1 MTTVQIATLIAI
13 AMMILLS
20 AFFSGSETALT
31 TASRSRIH
39 HLEREGNRRAKLV
52 SDLLRRRERLI
63 GTILLGNNAV
73 NIFASA
79 LATSLLIG
87 LVGENGVFY
96 ATVAMTLVILIFA
109 EILPKTYA
117 IRHANRMALAIAPA
131 VGSLVLI
138 LAPVVAAIQAIV
150 SATLYLFGIGVRPK
164 ISRDDAEEELRGAIS
179 LHAHAGRFV
188 KQEHDMLHGIL
199 DLGDVEI
206 GEIMVHR
213 KNMVALEASD
223 PPAKIVEQVLNSPH
237 TRFPVWRGEPDNIVG
252 VIHAKD
258 LLRAVYARR
267 DDLSR
272 LDVMALATKPWFVPE
287 STTLR
292 DQLLAFRQ
300 RHAHFALV
308 VDEYGALMGLVTLED
323 ILEEIVG
330 DIADEF
336 DVGLHGVVPQA
347 DGSYLVPGTTTIRD
361 LNREF
366 NWRLPDEE
374 ATTVAGLVI
383 HEAQMIPV
391 VGQNFRFHGLRFK
404 VERRL
409 RNQITLLRITPP
421 PPEREAPPLK
431 P

>member
-300 RHAHFALV
+300 RRAHFALV